1 MARVSVEF
9 TLDELE
15 WLSVACE
22 DAMGAT
28 SNDNHYEHYD
38 KLQRKLDKMVKAA
51 KKEKRNA

>member
-1 MARVSVEF
+1 MAKVSVEF

-28 SNDNHYEHYD
+28 AVDDDYEHYD
-38 KLQRKLDKMVKAA
+38 KLQRKLDKMIKAA

>member
-1 MARVSVEF
+1 MAKVSVEF

-28 SNDNHYEHYD
+28 SNDDDYEHYD
-38 KLQRKLDKMVKAA
+38 KLQRKLDKI
-51 KKEKRNA
+51 ERS